1 MPHGLVD
8 KKITGIG
15 ATTLEINSKEK
26 LNHSLS
32 Y

>member
-1 MPHGLVD
+1 MPHGLVET

-15 ATTLEINSKEK
+15 ATTLEINSKK
-26 LNHSLS
+26 LNYSLS